1 MTKKDLTKILKKQAL
16 ILILSCYSF
25 NIVAAELPS
34 LPAPM
39 PSIEEPAETTS
50 SKKEEVPSK
59 SFGQKIKS
67 FFSFGKD
74 TNKEKSNVS
83 IPKEPTKA
91 LIDKETTST
100 LDEKEEPYIDLD
112 NIKLPQL
119 PDEPSNSKNAESK
132 KPQSLPTPSKAVTQ
146 PETMPLPSTATLPPP
161 PPNRQKTPAAPPQL
175 PPLLTEEVVT
185 PSQKAVDLP
194 PPPLQQAP
202 AASPQL
208 PPLLTEEAVT
218 PNQKTA
224 DLPPP
229 PPPPVAGSIPII
241 NSQTIIDAN
250 ESNIKDK
257 QNSKN
262 LDMTTDQ
269 AKFVSDEAKVLLL
282 PDGDVVL
289 GCVSESAQIEL
300 MDAYSYI
307 SLFNSINQSYRQVV
321 MLSKINKFIENY
333 DEKFYPKIN
342 YTDDD
347 YNYLFIDAAVA
358 AAKNGFFQLK
368 TLIDNYPIL
377 QRMDAHGYTLLHI
390 TSELDNYTLTK
401 YLLMRGI
408 NIDVLNYNNDSALR
422 IAEDQGNENI
432 AQLLK
437 KAGAK

>member
-1 MTKKDLTKILKKQAL
+1 V
-16 ILILSCYSF
+16 SR
-25 NIVAAELPS
+25 
-34 LPAPM
+34 
-39 PSIEEPAETTS
+39 
-50 SKKEEVPSK
+50 
-59 SFGQKIKS
+59 
-67 FFSFGKD
+67 GK
-74 TNKEKSNVS
+74 
-83 IPKEPTKA
+83 
-91 LIDKETTST
+91 
-100 LDEKEEPYIDLD
+100 
-112 NIKLPQL
+112 
-119 PDEPSNSKNAESK
+119 
-132 KPQSLPTPSKAVTQ
+132 
-146 PETMPLPSTATLPPP
+146 
-161 PPNRQKTPAAPPQL
+161 
-175 PPLLTEEVVT
+175 
-185 PSQKAVDLP
+185 
-194 PPPLQQAP
+194 
-202 AASPQL
+202 
-208 PPLLTEEAVT
+208 
-218 PNQKTA
+218 
-224 DLPPP
+224 
-229 PPPPVAGSIPII
+229 
-241 NSQTIIDAN
+241 
-250 ESNIKDK
+250 
-257 QNSKN
+257 NSKN

-289 GCVSESAQIEL
+289 GRVSESAQIEL

-432 AQLLK
+432 ARLLK